1 MSQIR
6 EGSKSKEIMKNT
18 INTISRIFM
27 IIAMSLGG
35 VTSALAHPGHG
46 LLNKNGEGIEHYLTS
61 PYHLTVGLITTAVL
75 AVIFIKFRKNIIL
88 AFSRK
93 K

>member
-1 MSQIR
+1 
-6 EGSKSKEIMKNT
+6 MKNT
-18 INTISRIFM
+18 INTISRIIM
-27 IIAMSLGG
+27 IIAMSFGA

-61 PYHLTVGLITTAVL
+61 PYHLAVGLLTTVVL
-75 AVIFIKFRKNIIL
+75 AVILIKFRKYIIM
-88 AFSRK
+88 AFSPK